1 MTYQEG
7 VCDNMNPYKANNAY
21 VSNEIMTAS
30 PNKLVLMLFDGAI
43 KNLKLTEL
51 AMKEKNIEKINEY
64 IQKTQKII
72 VEFMS
77 TLNHKDGGEVAK
89 SLQNLYSYMFTT
101 LIQANTQK
109 DLTKVQEVRGYMEE
123 LRETWAQI

>member
-1 MTYQEG
+1 
-7 VCDNMNPYKANNAY
+7 VNPYKANNAY

-77 TLNHKDGGEVAK
+77 TLNHKDGGDVAK
-89 SLQNLYSYMFTT
+89 GLQNLYAYMFTT

-109 DLTKVQEVRGYMEE
+109 DLSKVQEVRGYMEE
-123 LRETWAQI
+123 LRGTWAQI